1 MEVSLTDFS
10 NADSQ
15 IICEIIY
22 KKLCDLGLDPE
33 GFCYA
38 INVEVK
44 IEEDE

>member
-1 MEVSLTDFS
+1 MEVNLTDFS
-10 NADSQ
+10 KADEYV
-15 IICEIIY
+15 ICEIIY
-22 KKLCDLGLDPE
+22 KKLCDLVLDPE

>member
-1 MEVSLTDFS
+1 MEVNLTDFS

-15 IICEIIY
+15 MICEIIY
-22 KKLCDLGLDPE
+22 EKLCNLGLDPD
-33 GFCYA
+33 GFSYV

>member
-1 MEVSLTDFS
+1 MEVNLTEFS

-15 IICEIIY
+15 MICEIIY
-22 KKLCDLGLDPE
+22 EKLCDLGLDPD
-33 GFCYA
+33 GFSYV